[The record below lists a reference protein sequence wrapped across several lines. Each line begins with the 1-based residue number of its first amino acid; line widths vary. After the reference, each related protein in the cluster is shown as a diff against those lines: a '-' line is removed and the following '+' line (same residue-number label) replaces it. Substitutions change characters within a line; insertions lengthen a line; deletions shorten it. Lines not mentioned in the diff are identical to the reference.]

1 MKKEIRKISIADLA
15 IIDFVEKGGT
25 VDKQGNVISHLG
37 RRLKKIVATNDYRH
51 KNYYESVPI
60 YYSGRSRR
68 VKVHR
73 IIAFIKFGYDFLE
86 RGIMVRH
93 LDDNGLNNTF
103 DNIEL
108 GTWYDNYADRLK
120 NNK

>member
-15 IIDFVEKGGT
+15 IIEFVKKGGV

-37 RRLKKIVATNDYRH
+37 RKLKKIVATNDKRH

-73 IIAFIKFGYDFLE
+73 IIAFIKFGYNFLE
-86 RGIMVRH
+86 KGIMVRH

-103 DNIEL
+103 NNIEL